1 MTTLPYTSV
10 CISVSIKPVE
20 DQMGGVSSAER
31 RNSGGASGI
40 TAVSQSVRPPP
51 HASQTPR
58 ADLFSLVTNIVSPGA
73 NDIAS
78 SALPQRHVIHTPCS
92 STLLLL
98 FIPLSQSD
106 TRLRLLRL
114 LPLYSFP
121 DSSQSCLCPNDSL
134 HSDPSTLARSTCGI
148 NPAVP
153 PMEFASSFSESTR
166 QTFAAEHVH

>member
-1 MTTLPYTSV
+1 MTNFLPGELSVQVHQNLLVVMYYGSNNKMNGGRRPTRGKGRKPNKLCTLSLSV

-78 SALPQRHVIHTPCS
+78 SALPQRHVIHTP
-92 STLLLL
+92 LQ
-98 FIPLSQSD
+98 F
-106 TRLRLLRL
+106 
-114 LPLYSFP
+114 
-121 DSSQSCLCPNDSL
+121 
-134 HSDPSTLARSTCGI
+134 H
-148 NPAVP
+148 
-153 PMEFASSFSESTR
+153 
-166 QTFAAEHVH
+166 FAAFIRSAFSKRHQT

>member
-1 MTTLPYTSV
+1 MCVSLNLSV
-10 CISVSIKPVE
+10 KPE

-58 ADLFSLVTNIVSPGA
+58 ADLFSLVSNIVFPGA

-78 SALPQRHVIHTPCS
+78 SALPQRHVIHTP
-92 STLLLL
+92 LLV
-98 FIPLSQSD
+98 PLCCFYSYRFLKATPDLDSCACCH
-106 TRLRLLRL
+106 
-114 LPLYSFP
+114 YSFP

-148 NPAVP
+148 NPAAP
-153 PMEFASSFSESTR
+153 PMEFASFFSESTR